1 MTMKAF
7 ITITM
12 ILLFAFP
19 FPVVSQEEQ
28 ESIVEEVKVNWWQVP
43 VFAVDKAGRPVR
55 DLKPEDIN
63 VMLNGQ
69 PLTTF
74 DMQKRTFSVTEK
86 GWDDSQPSP
95 GKKEAVTRGK
105 VMVLLFDNSMSTP
118 VFIQR
123 AKEIA
128 KKVVLGA
135 EENSRLII
143 MSLEPLLGLNY
154 IGEATA
160 TLPNKTQL
168 LGMIKN
174 NVVPKNVNPQNDTR
188 FIRRTNLMLEEMR
201 MAPYVIGRAGPQ
213 EFHIRKSVI
222 YFDAFKNLYFYLNS
236 IKDNKM
242 IYFFS
247 EGIPNSAIEN
257 IRGGAT
263 MYTDFIKQMA
273 NDLGACGAVLFLI
286 NTMGVDQHTSS
297 YQIQLDN
304 TELISSASPVS
315 GESMLRYLTER
326 SGAAYM
332 EGVPD
337 QIVERLENMHLAY
350 YEISFPDSPQLKG
363 NNIEITIKANQPDI
377 IIHSLRSLERQ
388 KLYAD
393 MSDMEKNMLMLNLI
407 NVNPLVEGKMQVY
420 NVSPAKVKKDKK
432 AVVYQINIPSS
443 NVNKTIDL
451 YKYWVRDNQ
460 EVIHAE
466 KESIEPKADKLE
478 IQFSMDQLKQK
489 EDQKEPGEIATY
501 FVMVDGVQNT
511 ARVHGM
517 DLHAEDPE
525 LPDLGEET
533 QVAQIP
539 GGGKTINAG
548 EMQRILQGAADYC
561 DRLKKSAFHFYC
573 QEKILETRIPIS
585 DAEHINPH
593 IDEES
598 QKKKADVALDQ
609 IRTKVYTNVKNYVLG
624 YRLIKQGSRIKEERD
639 LISSMDNIEVQP
651 DQVVNPTIFF
661 SEKAIFAPITLLDRS
676 RQEYYDYKFIR
687 VEDYN
692 NRRAVLIKSIPR
704 KKEKTHSIYGTIWI
718 DMEDFSVMKIEADPT
733 SIRGYDKLKQ
743 LAGKLRTRLYLSL
756 VSEFDELHDGIRF
769 PTRVHMLEKYKGG
782 PILEDFR
789 DLRGWERTRTE
800 FLYSDYRFFNVR
812 TEVTVQ
818 EKGQSVT
825 Q

>member
-1 MTMKAF
+1 MKAF

-19 FPVVSQEEQ
+19 FPVVSQEDQ
-28 ESIVEEVKVNWWQVP
+28 ETIVEEVKVNWWQVP

-55 DLKPEDIN
+55 DLNPGDIN

-74 DMQKRTFSVTEK
+74 DMQKRTFSITEQ
-86 GWDDSQPSP
+86 GWDDFQPSP

-143 MSLEPLLGLNY
+143 MSLEPLTGLNY

-160 TLPNKTQL
+160 TPPNKTQL

-188 FIRRTNLMLEEMR
+188 FVRRTNLMLYEMG
-201 MAPYVIGRAGPQ
+201 MTPYVSGRAGPE
-213 EFHIRKSVI
+213 EFHIRKSAI
-222 YFDAFKNLYFYLNS
+222 YFDAFKNFYFYLNS

-257 IRGGAT
+257 IRGGPS

-315 GESMLRYLTER
+315 GESMLRYLAEK

-337 QIVERLENMHLAY
+337 QIVERLENMSLAY

-407 NVNPLVEGKMQVY
+407 NVNPLVEGKMQAY
-420 NVSPAKVKKDKK
+420 NARTAKVKKDKK
-432 AVVYQINIPSS
+432 AVVYHIHIPPSY
-443 NVNKTIDL
+443 VNKTIDL

-478 IQFSMDQLKQK
+478 IQFRMDQLKQK
-489 EDQKEPGEIATY
+489 ENQKEPGEIETY

-511 ARVHGM
+511 ARVRGM

-525 LPDLGEET
+525 LPELGEET

-548 EMQRILQGAADYC
+548 ELQRILQGAADYC

-585 DAEHINPH
+585 DAEHINPN

-598 QKKKADVALDQ
+598 LRKKADVALDQ

-676 RQEYYDYKFIR
+676 RQEYYDYQFIR
-687 VEDYN
+687 VDDYN
-692 NRRAVLIKSIPR
+692 NRRAALIKAVPR

-718 DMEDFSVMKIEADPT
+718 DMEDFSVLKIEADPT

-789 DLRGWERTRTE
+789 DQRGWERTRTE
-800 FLYSDYRFFNVR
+800 FLYSDYRFFAVQ

-818 EKGQSVT
+818 EKGQ
-825 Q
+825 